1 MLVPPAQP
9 ETVAI
14 ILNYSPSATES
25 DGATRFVA
33 TDGVVQCAPEPG
45 ALPSRQSPL
54 HDSPEEL
61 YGRERA
67 VKYRAGTALLYRL
80 DLLHRGSPV
89 LPGAHR
95 YTHHMNYRKAECD
108 WVGHNTWA
116 KDLWLMDRHGA
127 IDRAHFLASLTCAQ
141 RRAIGA
147 PADVSELPR
156 RDPDPAGHAARI

>member
-1 MLVPPAQP
+1 MPPAQP

-14 ILNYSPSATES
+14 ILNYSPSATDS

-33 TDGVVQCAPEPG
+33 TDGVVPCAPEPG
-45 ALPSRQSPL
+45 ALPSRDSPL

-95 YTHHMNYRKAECD
+95 YTHHLNYRKSQCD
-108 WVGHNTWA
+108 WIGHNSWA
-116 KDLWLMDRHGA
+116 KDLWLMERAGT
-127 IDRAHFLASLTCAQ
+127 IDRRKFLNGLSSVQ
-141 RRAIGA
+141 RSAIGA
-147 PADVSELPR
+147 PKHISELS
-156 RDPDPAGHAARI
+156 RDEHGQTGDYARI